1 MALLPNFLA
10 KRPHVAEYDFTG
22 LVVNANDT
30 EFENGQ
36 AVYGVVGVGKLC
48 YSHPFLQVSLI

>member
-22 LVVNANDT
+22 IVVNANDT
-30 EFENGQ
+30 EFESGQ
-36 AVYGVVGVGKLC
+36 AVYGVVGVGQLC
-48 YSHPFLQVSLI
+48 YSDRFLQASLI